1 MRYPLT
7 VYFYYVFMGCL
18 FLGLFVYFTFFRY
31 LPLIHAIV
39 LSVMFTAM
47 VNIVFGTIYI
57 ISVVVSACFEQEVE
71 DIIEMTERPSG
82 PSGPS
87 RQNIVVIQNPNHI
100 SIGIAY
106 EKKVPE

>member
-1 MRYPLT
+1 MRFSLF
-7 VYFYYVFMGCL
+7 VYLYYIFMGCL
-18 FLGLFVYFTFFRY
+18 FLGLFVFFTFFKY
-31 LPLIHAIV
+31 LPLIHAFV

-57 ISVVVSACFEQEVE
+57 ISIMVSACFEQEVE

-87 RQNIVVIQNPNHI
+87 NIVVIQNPNHI
-100 SIGIAY
+100 SLGIAC
-106 EKKVPE
+106 EKKVTE

>member
-1 MRYPLT
+1 
-7 VYFYYVFMGCL
+7 
-18 FLGLFVYFTFFRY
+18 
-31 LPLIHAIV
+31 
-39 LSVMFTAM
+39 MFTAM

-82 PSGPS
+82 PS

-100 SIGIAY
+100 SLGIAY